1 MKRLAF
7 LGFAIATLMAPIQVQ
22 AQQCVTFP
30 QPPNAEAELRYILSH
45 PGVRVC
51 PSPNYAPSATQDDA
65 DDAEAAA
72 IAELQRRYR
81 IGQTLLYNWT
91 H

>member
-1 MKRLAF
+1 MKRVAF
-7 LGFAIATLMAPIQVQ
+7 LGLATATLLAPIQVQ

-30 QPPNAEAELRYILSH
+30 QPPNAEAELRYLTSH

-51 PSPNYAPSATQDDA
+51 PSPNFAPSATQDDA
-65 DDAEAAA
+65 EAAA
-72 IAELQRRYR
+72 LRELWRRQQ
-81 IGQTLLYNWT
+81 IGNILLNNWS

>member
-7 LGFAIATLMAPIQVQ
+7 LSFAIATLMAPIQVQ

-30 QPPNAEAELRYILSH
+30 QPPNAEAELRYLLSH

-51 PSPNYAPSATQDDA
+51 PSPNYAPSATQN
-65 DDAEAAA
+65 DAEAAA
-72 IAELQRRYR
+72 LAELERQRQFGNALLGWWQRY
-81 IGQTLLYNWT
+81 
-91 H
+91 

>member
-1 MKRLAF
+1 MKHLAF

-30 QPPNAEAELRYILSH
+30 QPPNAEAELPYLLSH

-51 PSPNYAPSATQDDA
+51 PSPNYAPSASQ

-72 IAELQRRYR
+72 IAELQRRYQ
-81 IGQTLLYNWT
+81 IGQTLLYYWT

>member
-7 LGFAIATLMAPIQVQ
+7 LSFAIATLMVPIQVQ

-30 QPPNAEAELRYILSH
+30 QPPNAEAELRYLLAH

-51 PSPNYAPSATQDDA
+51 PLNYAPSATQN
-65 DDAEAAA
+65 DAEAAA
-72 IAELQRRYR
+72 RAELERRYQ
-81 IGQTLLYNWT
+81 IGNTLLYYWS